1 MPQKVAKIDRVFSI
15 KSVGTVIALPRED
28 EWLMAPA
35 TAIRNSER
43 IQIRTPEG
51 HCISTFIRS
60 IELIR
65 RNPEEGSVCF
75 SLPHPI
81 AVEDIPDGS
90 ELWLERDGDGVSS

>member
-1 MPQKVAKIDRVFSI
+1 MSQKVAKIDRVFSI
-15 KSVGTVIALPRED
+15 KSMGTVIALPKED
-28 EWLMAPA
+28 DWLIAPD
-35 TAIRNSER
+35 TAIRSSDR

-51 HCISTFIRS
+51 HCISTFIKS

-81 AVEDIPDGS
+81 AVEDIPEGS
-90 ELWLERDGDGVSS
+90 ELWLEPDGKGASL